1 VTETTR
7 TTGTTNGGSITV
19 TTTTTTDV
27 LDAGSGNAHNNMQPF
42 ILGTWY
48 IKL

>member
-1 VTETTR
+1 VA
-7 TTGTTNGGSITV
+7 V
-19 TTTTTTDV
+19 TTDV
-27 LDAGSGNAHNNMQPF
+27 DDAGGGTAHNNMQPF